1 MTFFSSISNPLAILF
16 LFLSLLNFYYGLR
29 VAVVIRRR
37 WDEFQKEPLK
47 EWQKNTIDRAAFLL
61 GIPLGVL
68 IHEIGH
74 AIPIVLFGGEI
85 VDFGYGFY
93 WGYVSH
99 IGQYTPEQ
107 QWFISLAGTLG
118 SLAYGIAMWLI
129 FRRSELSSYQYFALR
144 ILRVHF
150 VYSLLYYPIF
160 TLLTFIGDWRIIY
173 NFGATPT
180 LSGATLVLHLGSLAL
195 FWTAD
200 RRGMFEMPSFQS
212 ELHQVQFEQ
221 IKGQAAENPH
231 EPNIQLQLID
241 AYRRNGMIQV
251 ARNKI
256 KLFLEQFPQ
265 SASGELLHALIA
277 AQGREQVPNQSF
289 TAARRALELGLNLPL
304 QVAQAN
310 LIAGQYSLGVGKIQ
324 EAINHFSQGVEAA
337 ESAGQIGVTAE
348 LYFLRSTA
356 HRRDERYE
364 AAVQDIDEAIRLA
377 RQSGKNKSVARYN
390 AEKEILG
397 EHAGKRISSTRS
409 RHF

>member
-160 TLLTFIGDWRIIY
+160 TLLTFIGDWRVIY
-173 NFGATPT
+173 DFGATPT

-195 FWTAD
+195 FWWAD

-251 ARNKI
+251 ARKKI
-256 KLFLEQFPQ
+256 KFFL
-265 SASGELLHALIA
+265 
-277 AQGREQVPNQSF
+277 
-289 TAARRALELGLNLPL
+289 
-304 QVAQAN
+304 
-310 LIAGQYSLGVGKIQ
+310 
-324 EAINHFSQGVEAA
+324 
-337 ESAGQIGVTAE
+337 
-348 LYFLRSTA
+348 
-356 HRRDERYE
+356 
-364 AAVQDIDEAIRLA
+364 
-377 RQSGKNKSVARYN
+377 
-390 AEKEILG
+390 
-397 EHAGKRISSTRS
+397 
-409 RHF
+409 